1 MRDVKATGRS
11 RGENENGGI
20 RVGSRL
26 GMKGHLC
33 RKTFV
38 RLLCLTAAMMVLGSF
53 TAFARAGGASG
64 GGGGGGGG
72 GGSSHHHTSSSRG
85 QGGRAGAFQA
95 LLLTGTFV
103 ILGSAGTITYLH
115 RAKKKQAVAREKL
128 KEFSIGEDHW
138 DRSEIQERVRES
150 YYRIQEC
157 WRDRDLEKGYPY
169 LSQKMQQEFQTKFEW
184 SRMRHE
190 VFVMEGIQLLD
201 AILVEAENED
211 GDDRD
216 YIWYLIHGK
225 MIDYVY
231 HEETGEL
238 LKGSRKMEDFF
249 EYWRFVLEDGNW
261 VLDEICQKE
270 EVDNG
275 RKLC

>member
-26 GMKGHLC
+26 GKKGHLC

-157 WRDRDLEKGYPY
+157 WRDRDLEKGHPY

-216 YIWYLIHGK
+216 YIWYLIHRK

-249 EYWRFVLEDGNW
+249 EYWKFVLEDGNW

>member
-1 MRDVKATGRS
+1 MRDAKETGRS
-11 RGENENGGI
+11 NREHESGGVRLESRRGKRG
-20 RVGSRL
+20 RWY
-26 GMKGHLC
+26 
-33 RKTFV
+33 RKNLI
-38 RLLCLTAAMMVLGSF
+38 RLLCLTAVLMILGSF

-72 GGSSHHHTSSSRG
+72 GSSSHSHAGRSRG
-85 QGGRAGAFQA
+85 QGGRGGAVQA

-103 ILGSAGTITYLH
+103 VLGSAGTITYLY
-115 RAKKKQAVAREKL
+115 RAKKKQAEAREKL
-128 KEFSIGEDHW
+128 KEFSKEEDHW
-138 DRSEIQERVRES
+138 DRREIQERVRES

-157 WRDRDLEKGYPY
+157 WRDRDLEEGRPY

-249 EYWRFVLEDGNW
+249 EYWRYVLEDGNW

>member
-26 GMKGHLC
+26 GKKGRLC

-53 TAFARAGGASG
+53 TAFARAGGAS
-64 GGGGGGGG
+64 GGGG

-115 RAKKKQAVAREKL
+115 RAKKKQAAAREKL

-157 WRDRDLEKGYPY
+157 WRDRDLEKGHPY
-169 LSQKMQQEFQTKFEW
+169 LGQKMQQEFQTKFEW

-231 HEETGEL
+231 HEETGER

>member
-26 GMKGHLC
+26 GKKGRLC

-53 TAFARAGGASG
+53 TAFARAGGAS
-64 GGGGGGGG
+64 GGG

-115 RAKKKQAVAREKL
+115 RAKKKQAAAREKL

-157 WRDRDLEKGYPY
+157 WRDRDLEKGHPY

-249 EYWRFVLEDGNW
+249 EYWKFVLEDGNW

>member
-1 MRDVKATGRS
+1 MRDVKATERS

-26 GMKGHLC
+26 GKKGRLC

-64 GGGGGGGG
+64 GGGGGGG
-72 GGSSHHHTSSSRG
+72 SSHHHTSSSRG

-103 ILGSAGTITYLH
+103 ILG
-115 RAKKKQAVAREKL
+115 L

>member
-1 MRDVKATGRS
+1 M
-11 RGENENGGI
+11 
-20 RVGSRL
+20 
-26 GMKGHLC
+26 
-33 RKTFV
+33 
-38 RLLCLTAAMMVLGSF
+38 
-53 TAFARAGGASG
+53 
-64 GGGGGGGG
+64 
-72 GGSSHHHTSSSRG
+72 
-85 QGGRAGAFQA
+85 
-95 LLLTGTFV
+95 

-138 DRSEIQERVRES
+138 DRSEIQDRVRES

-157 WRDRDLEKGYPY
+157 WRDRDLEKGHLY